1 VVHHHGGY
9 RHTAPEP
16 QQPDETWP
24 TATGGDTFGAN
35 ARFDIVPE
43 KWTFSF
49 MLSHQKVDGIM
60 DITANETGSFYN
72 PPHDAHPLRQ
82 GGAADIVDYDDTKLT
97 TVVADLAYAVAKWTL
112 SFGYAYEEY
121 SHTDAFS
128 DGNTIFPQSVLF
140 FLKGNDGGYKVNI
153 GYAS

>member
-1 VVHHHGGY
+1 MNLADSD
-9 RHTAPEP
+9 R
-16 QQPDETWP
+16 
-24 TATGGDTFGAN
+24 GDTFGAN

-60 DITANETGSFYN
+60 DITANESGSFYN
-72 PPHDAHPLRQ
+72 PGRTTLIPPGQ
-82 GGAADIVDYDDTKLT
+82 GGAADITDYDDTKLT
-97 TVVADLAYAVAKWTL
+97 TVVADLAYAVAKAWTL

-121 SHTDAFS
+121 SHSDAMS

-140 FLKGNDGGYKVNI
+140 FLKGNDGGYKVNL
-153 GYAS
+153 GYAKLSYRF